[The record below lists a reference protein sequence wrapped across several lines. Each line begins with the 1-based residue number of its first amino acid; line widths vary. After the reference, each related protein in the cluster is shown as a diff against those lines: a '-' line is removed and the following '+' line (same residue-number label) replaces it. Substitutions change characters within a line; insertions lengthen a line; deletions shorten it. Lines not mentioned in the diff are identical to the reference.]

1 MTMWDSIDRLI
12 DRADG
17 RLAELRE
24 HRVHLLAARRWRA
37 TGRAIPPEIVEEE
50 RLAAMRSLA
59 APFILGRIRAACD
72 GPIVVLK
79 GPEVA
84 ALYPDP
90 TLRPYKDLDLLVPEA
105 AATQRALLAAGF
117 EPVGNPNLYVDI
129 HHERPL
135 WLRGQPLLVEIHSL
149 PKWPDRVAAPTPEEL
164 LALAVPSALG
174 VDGVGALAPP
184 YHALVLAAH
193 AWAHEP
199 LRRLLEIIDC
209 TALSPDVD
217 GDVRATAKRWGVHR
231 IWETTVAA
239 GDALLADPP
248 RRTWPLRL
256 WARNLDS
263 VRDRTVLEAHLERWL
278 AGFWALPPG
287 PALASLR
294 STAARELRPAT
305 GESWGAKAT
314 RTRRAFGNAFVGRR
328 RHERASARAT
338 AERQERA

>member
-12 DRADG
+12 DRAVG
-17 RLAELRE
+17 SPAELRE
-24 HRVHLLAARRWRA
+24 HRVHLLAARRWHA
-37 TGRAIPPEIVEEE
+37 TGRAVPPEILEEE
-50 RLAAMRSLA
+50 RLAGMRTLA

-72 GPIVVLK
+72 GPIILFK

-84 ALYPDP
+84 AAYPDP
-90 TLRPYKDLDLLVPEA
+90 ALRPFKDLDLLVPEA

-135 WLRGQPLLVEIHSL
+135 WLRGQPLLVEIHSV

-164 LALAVPSALG
+164 FALAVPSALG
-174 VDGVGALAPP
+174 VEGIDALAPP
-184 YHALVLAAH
+184 YHALVVAAH

-199 LRRLLEIIDC
+199 LRRLVDVIDC

-217 GDVRATAKRWGVHR
+217 GDVRATAKRWGVRR
-231 IWETTVAA
+231 IWETTVNA
-239 GDALLADPP
+239 GDAIFADPP

-256 WARNLDS
+256 WARNLES

-278 AGFWALPPG
+278 SGFWALPPG

-294 STAARELRPAT
+294 STVARELTPAK
-305 GESWGAKAT
+305 GESWWTKAT
-314 RTRRAFGNAFVGRR
+314 RTRRAVGNAFVGRR
-328 RHERASARAT
+328 RHELENARAN
-338 AERQERA
+338 AERQEPA